1 MSKKRSSALLLYD
14 IYQSVEKIETL
25 TRDISFDQLMT
36 DEKTKD
42 AILRNLQVIGE
53 ASKNLPESIIAKHPE
68 VDWGGLAGVRDIVT
82 HRYFRVDWHLL
93 WISIKEELPL
103 LQKQIRVLVQEEKD

>member
-1 MSKKRSSALLLYD
+1 MSEKRSSALLLYD
-14 IYQSVEKIETL
+14 IDQSIEKIGNF
-25 TRDISFDQLMT
+25 TRDISFESLMA

-53 ASKNLPESIIAKHPE
+53 ASKNMPESLIACHPE
-68 VDWGGLAGVRDIVT
+68 VDWSGLAGVRDIVT

-93 WISIKEELPL
+93 WTSIHKELPL
-103 LQKQIRVLVQEEKD
+103 LREQIRKLMADEQE